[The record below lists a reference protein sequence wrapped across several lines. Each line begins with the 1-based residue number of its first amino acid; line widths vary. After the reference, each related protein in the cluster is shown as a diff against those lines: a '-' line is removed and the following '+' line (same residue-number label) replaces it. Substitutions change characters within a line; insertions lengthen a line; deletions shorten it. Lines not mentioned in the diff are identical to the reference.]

1 MNNLAIKAEELVKIY
16 GKGEAKTYALRGV
29 NLDIERGDYVAI
41 MGPSGSGKSTL
52 LNLMGALDRPTSGKV
67 YISGKDISRL
77 SSAELANVRN
87 REIGFVF
94 QSFNLIN
101 RMTALENV
109 ELPLLLRN
117 VSPSVRR
124 KKALSILKQFGL
136 FEKASNKPDQLS
148 GGEQQRVAVSRA
160 LAADP
165 TIILADEPTGNLDSK
180 NAEVMMETLEKL
192 HNEMGKT
199 LVVITHSEEVAR
211 RANRTVHIR
220 DGKVERIEEN

>member
-1 MNNLAIKAEELVKIY
+1 MTDLAIEVENLVKVY
-16 GKGEAKTYALRGV
+16 GEGEAKTYALRGI
-29 NLDIERGDYVAI
+29 NLAIERGDYVAI

-52 LNLMGALDRPTSGKV
+52 LNLMGALDRPTSGRIS
-67 YISGKDISRL
+67 ISGKDISRM
-77 SSAELANVRN
+77 SSVELANVRN

-109 ELPLLLRN
+109 QLPLLLRN
-117 VSPSVRR
+117 LSPPERR
-124 KKALSILKQFGL
+124 RRAMMILKQFGL
-136 FEKASNKPDQLS
+136 SEKAWNKPDQLS

-160 LAADP
+160 LASDP

-180 NAEVMMETLEKL
+180 NAEQMMQILGKL
-192 HNEMGKT
+192 NEELGKT

-211 RANRTVHIR
+211 KSRKIIHIK
-220 DGKVERIEEN
+220 DGKIERVEEN

>member
-148 GGEQQRVAVSRA
+148 GGEQQRVDVSRA

>member
-1 MNNLAIKAEELVKIY
+1 MSSMAIEVENLVKVY
-16 GKGEAKTYALRGV
+16 GEGEARTYALRGV
-29 NLDIERGDYVAI
+29 NLTVEKGDYVAI

-52 LNLMGALDRPTSGKV
+52 LNLMGALDRPTSGKIA
-67 YISGKDISRL
+67 ISGKDISRL

-117 VSPSVRR
+117 LSPSDRR
-124 KKALSILKQFGL
+124 RRAMLVLKQFGL
-136 FEKASNKPDQLS
+136 AEKAKNKPDQLS

-160 LAADP
+160 LASDP
-165 TIILADEPTGNLDSK
+165 SIILADEPTGNLDSK
-180 NAEVMMETLEKL
+180 NAEQMMEILGNLNQKL
-192 HNEMGKT
+192 GKT

-211 RANRTVHIR
+211 RARRIVHIR
-220 DGKVERIEEN
+220 DGKIERVEEN